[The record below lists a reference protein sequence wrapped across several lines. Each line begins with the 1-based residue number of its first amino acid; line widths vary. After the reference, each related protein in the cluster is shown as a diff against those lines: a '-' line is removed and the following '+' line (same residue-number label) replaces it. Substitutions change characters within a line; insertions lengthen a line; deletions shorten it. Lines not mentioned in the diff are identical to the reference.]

1 MEVLQQQPEN
11 IIPLETPAEIEQEKD
26 ELLDFLTAKVHL
38 KRLIDE
44 WENEVKMTAIRRAKR
59 DVRVDVELLRQQKKL
74 DEDETLVPVRVIDTN
89 IQREQP
95 PYVDYLK
102 NSRRIT
108 IFNCLTQPD
117 IDTQAMEIEFTRGMT
132 YVAWEKSHFK
142 TVDGA
147 GTHGWDA
154 IEVVPDDSK
163 PLGVAIEH
171 VGHDQLFFPWTS
183 IDIQFSARVI
193 RKYKMTLLQLSK
205 PEFGFD
211 PAQVKKLKD
220 SRRSTQKEIETLDV
234 YKHNCKKDGQVY
246 VSWFALTDGVDNW
259 LRAPEPLDLD
269 LVDLMTG
276 QKVPTKMY
284 PYVILPYKES
294 EKPTIVEHLGRCH
307 YDDPKQEAQTAILSG
322 YINGLTRAANLFAS
336 PEKEDGT
343 GGALKELE
351 GLRLAGGRIL
361 SQPMRWHSPPYP
373 DPSVIKSLQFF
384 DVANAQE
391 TNQVNFAATNRED
404 SRKTAEEIKSSN
416 NQQQK
421 LTGVQLTMFSTFIRE
436 TYSLVWLI
444 VQSKAIQNK
453 IAFLQITVP
462 QPIINPATQQPVIG
476 PDGQP
481 MTQPKR
487 VNDMKRLQQIY
498 DVRAAGDVDVIQR
511 QEKIN
516 QMMQDWP
523 VIQQTPARDQF
534 LQDLLRL
541 KYPDVGE
548 KYIQLIAQQP
558 QLDGLKAMVGR
569 LGMIMKG
576 AMEQHPEMM
585 KAIPPEQ
592 QADVMKLVEQAIST
606 VTPPQQ

>member
-1 MEVLQQQPEN
+1 MEVLQQPQ
-11 IIPLETPAEIEQEKD
+11 EITVEIKEERD
-26 ELLDFLTAKVHL
+26 ELLDFTTARTHL
-38 KRLIDE
+38 QRLVNEWSDE
-44 WENEVKMTAIRRAKR
+44 CNKTLVRRAKR

-102 NSRRIT
+102 NSRRLT
-108 IFNCLTQPD
+108 TFNCLTEPD
-117 IDTQAMEIEFTRGMT
+117 IDTQEMEIEFTRGMT
-132 YVAWEKSHFK
+132 YVAWEKPHFK
-142 TVDGA
+142 NVDGA
-147 GTHGWDA
+147 QTHGWDSV
-154 IEVVPDDSK
+154 EVVLDDSK
-163 PLGVAIEH
+163 PLGVALEH
-171 VGHDQLFFPWTS
+171 VGHDNLFFPVTS
-183 IDIQFSARVI
+183 IDIQYSARVI

-211 PAQVKKLKD
+211 PAQVEKLKA
-220 SRRSTQKEIETLDV
+220 SRKSTQKEIETLEV
-234 YKHNCKKDGQVY
+234 FKHMCKKDSQVY

-259 LRAPEPLDLD
+259 LRAPEVLDLD
-269 LVDLMTG
+269 LVDPLTG
-276 QKVPTKMY
+276 QKIPTKMY
-284 PYVILPYKES
+284 PYILLPYKES
-294 EKPTIVEHLGRCH
+294 EKPTIVEHEGRCF

-322 YINGLTRAANLFAS
+322 YINGLTRAANLYAS

-343 GGALKELE
+343 GSKLKEID
-351 GLRLAGGRIL
+351 GMRLAGGRVM
-361 SQPMRWHSPPYP
+361 SQPMKWWSPPYP

-453 IAFLQITVP
+453 IAFLQVTIQ
-462 QPIINPATQQPVIG
+462 QPIINPLTGQPAIG

-481 MTQPKR
+481 MTETKR
-487 VNDMKRLQQIY
+487 VNDLKRLQQIY

-534 LQDLLRL
+534 LQDLIRL
-541 KYPDVGE
+541 KYPDTGE
-548 KYIQLIAQQP
+548 RYVALMAQQP

-585 KAIPPEQ
+585 KSLPPEQ
-592 QADVMKLVEQAIST
+592 QGDVMKLVEQAIST